1 RRCADAIIRT
11 GIARV
16 VSALE
21 DPNPEVTGQGHERL
35 RANGVA
41 VEIGL
46 GAEEARRTHAG
57 HIARVNH
64 GRPHVTLKL
73 AVSADGK
80 AGLAGPKQGTITREG
95 GPPRG
100 FLMGAMRDALPVW
113 ICIVLA
119 HDPQFTRPLPGMFVR
134 APVRVAVDS
143 DITPPLS

>member
-80 AGLAGPKQGTITREG
+80 AGLAGPKQATHTREAAR
-95 GPPRG
+95 PTAFSIPAHSDPHP
-100 FLMGAMRDALPVW
+100 GAS
-113 ICIVLA
+113 
-119 HDPQFTRPLPGMFVR
+119 RP
-134 APVRVAVDS
+134 
-143 DITPPLS
+143 